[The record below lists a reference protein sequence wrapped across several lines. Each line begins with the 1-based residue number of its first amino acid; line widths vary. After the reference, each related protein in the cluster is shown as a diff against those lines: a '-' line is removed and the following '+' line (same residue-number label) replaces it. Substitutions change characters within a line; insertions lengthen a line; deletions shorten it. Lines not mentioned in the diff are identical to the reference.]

1 MSAAS
6 PSHPVEGT
14 DSMSEVIALYRKD
27 VDVSLLRSR
36 LAMTVDERFRDV
48 MRMQLV
54 VEELRRAGAAHR
66 EASQ

>member
-1 MSAAS
+1 
-6 PSHPVEGT
+6 
-14 DSMSEVIALYRKD
+14 MSEVIALYRKD

-66 EASQ
+66 EASR